1 MATNNWQLGDTIYMT
16 FPFGIAKE
24 DSEEDGLQKGHVH
37 TSKRRAHVRQQIEQV
52 LFTAPGERV
61 FRPDFGAGVEALVF
75 EPNDGARRQATET
88 RLVDSLAQ
96 ALAGEVDPRTLA
108 VEVEQDEE
116 KLSIAVTYRLAAIQE
131 NVSEVFTVG
140 GPNG

>member
-1 MATNNWQLGDTIYMT
+1 MATNNWRLGDTNYMT
-16 FPFGIAKE
+16 FPFGIADE
-24 DSEEDGLQKGHVH
+24 DSQEEGSQKGHVH

-52 LFTAPGERV
+52 LFTEPGERV
-61 FRPDFGAGVEALVF
+61 FRPEFGAGVWALVF
-75 EPNDGARRQATET
+75 EPNDGAIRQATET

-108 VEVEQDEE
+108 IEVEQDEE
-116 KLSIAVTYRLAAIQE
+116 KLNITVTYQLAAIQE

-140 GPNG
+140 GSNG

>member
-1 MATNNWQLGDTIYMT
+1 MATNNWRLGDTNYMT
-16 FPFGIAKE
+16 FPFAIADE
-24 DSEEDGLQKGHVH
+24 DLQEAGLQKGHVH

-52 LFTAPGERV
+52 LFTIPGERV

-75 EPNDGARRQATET
+75 EHNDGAIRQATET

-96 ALAGEVDPRTLA
+96 ALAGEVDRQTL
-108 VEVEQDEE
+108 VIEVEQDEE
-116 KLSIAVTYRLAAIQE
+116 KLNITVTYQLAAIQE

-140 GPNG
+140 GSDG